1 MGVNSYIFVSGIE
14 IYEFKAKDFEINAVL
29 LYWGNVSKD
38 FSVDNTKKTGLHGYV
53 FDFSVDYDSVDVE
66 KV

>member
-14 IYEFKAKDFEINAVL
+14 IYEFQAKDLEINAVL
-29 LYWGNVSKD
+29 LCWGNVSKD

>member
-14 IYEFKAKDFEINAVL
+14 IYEFQAKDLEINAVL
-29 LYWGNVSKD
+29 LCWGNVSKD

-53 FDFSVDYDSVDVE
+53 FHFSVDHDSVDVE

>member
-14 IYEFKAKDFEINAVL
+14 IYEFQAKDLEINAVL
-29 LYWGNVSKD
+29 LCWGNVSKD
-38 FSVDNTKKTGLHGYV
+38 FSVDITKKTGLHGYV